1 MTTATGL
8 FPDLMRL
15 ILTQFCSF
23 SSNILRLN
31 FFLLRP
37 FTLLRPLLTQ
47 TYRGDITIVYTHAFE
62 H

>member
-1 MTTATGL
+1 
-8 FPDLMRL
+8 MRL

-47 TYRGDITIVYTHAFE
+47 TYRGDITIV
-62 H
+62 